1 MNRKNLVWLTVAA
14 VVVIV
19 LAFFVAQQRISET
32 RPAAGGGRMFDGLID
47 NVNSVS
53 TIKVNNGKEGFTISR
68 SEENW
73 GIVEKSGYP
82 VQYKLVKEVILGV
95 AGLDLVAAKTKDPTR
110 HNVLGLDVPGAVD
123 AGGAVGLTLID
134 EKDTVLADLLVGNT
148 IRAGD
153 PRRYVRRPNED
164 QTWLGSGGV
173 DVGREPLDWVET
185 ILTQIRHDRI
195 RRVEYTD
202 SMGDRAVLERQD
214 RSGFKFTY
222 LDIPDGMRSLPPS
235 KINTISGT
243 LAFLNFKD
251 VRKEVDFDFGGDT
264 VIETIFTTWDGLVVQ
279 VSTVEADGQH
289 WAKFDAKFDEALT
302 EPVDPPI
309 GTNTSDDNAEEE
321 IEDPHKAIRE
331 EVKAISVRAIGWAY
345 LLDQNKLSQLRRGS
359 ESFIEPDVPDEEE
372 DAGEVVP
379 DQ

>member
-1 MNRKNLVWLTVAA
+1 
-14 VVVIV
+14 
-19 LAFFVAQQRISET
+19 
-32 RPAAGGGRMFDGLID
+32 
-47 NVNSVS
+47 
-53 TIKVNNGKEGFTISR
+53 
-68 SEENW
+68 
-73 GIVEKSGYP
+73 
-82 VQYKLVKEVILGV
+82 
-95 AGLDLVAAKTKDPTR
+95 
-110 HNVLGLDVPGAVD
+110 
-123 AGGAVGLTLID
+123 
-134 EKDTVLADLLVGNT
+134 
-148 IRAGD
+148 
-153 PRRYVRRPNED
+153 
-164 QTWLGSGGV
+164 
-173 DVGREPLDWVET
+173 
-185 ILTQIRHDRI
+185 
-195 RRVEYTD
+195 
-202 SMGDRAVLERQD
+202 MGDRAVLERQD

-235 KINTISGT
+235 KINTIGGT